1 MLLYLTR
8 HGETIWNRLG
18 KTQGIQDTSL
28 TDLGRIQ
35 AKKLGQ
41 QLKKNNNINA
51 IYCSDLLRA
60 RETAEI
66 IGKEISIEPTSSPLL
81 REVAFG
87 NWEGLSIPE
96 IEEQYP
102 GQLARWRNELTFAP
116 EGGESLLAVQDRIVS
131 FIKMIKEKN
140 QNSDDNI
147 LIVSHAATTKVI
159 ILSLIGI
166 PLSLL
171 THFKIS
177 QASLSLLN
185 VQQDGSSIIYLNDT
199 CHLE

>member
-96 IEEQYP
+96 IEERYP

-131 FIKMIKEKN
+131 FIKMIKEKH

>member
-18 KTQGIQDTSL
+18 KTQGSQDTSL

-131 FIKMIKEKN
+131 FIKMIKEKH

>member
-18 KTQGIQDTSL
+18 KTQGIQDTNL
-28 TDLGRIQ
+28 TDLGRMQ
-35 AKKLGQ
+35 AKKLGE

-131 FIKMIKEKN
+131 FIKMIKEKH

>member
-1 MLLYLTR
+1 LLIYLTR

-18 KTQGIQDTSL
+18 KTQGIQDISL
-28 TDLGRIQ
+28 TDVGRIQ
-35 AKKLGQ
+35 AKRLGE
-41 QLKKNNNINA
+41 QLKKNNNIKA

-66 IGKEISIEPTSSPLL
+66 IGKEISLKPISSPLL
-81 REVAFG
+81 REVSFG
-87 NWEGLSIPE
+87 SWEGLSLQE

-102 GQLARWRNELTFAP
+102 GQLARWRNEITFAP
-116 EGGESLLAVQDRIVS
+116 EGGESLTAVRDRIVS
-131 FIKMIKEKN
+131 FINMIKEKH
-140 QNSDDNI
+140 QKNSDNI

-159 ILSLIGI
+159 ILSLMGI
-166 PLSLL
+166 PLNLL
-171 THFKIS
+171 IHFKIS

-185 VQQDGSSIIYLNDT
+185 VQQDGNSIIYLNDT

>member
-1 MLLYLTR
+1 MLIYLTR

-18 KTQGIQDTSL
+18 KTQGIQDISL
-28 TDLGRIQ
+28 TDVGRIQ
-35 AKKLGQ
+35 AKRLGE
-41 QLKKNNNINA
+41 QLKKNNNIKA

-66 IGKEISIEPTSSPLL
+66 IGKEISLKPISSPLL
-81 REVAFG
+81 REVSFG
-87 NWEGLSIPE
+87 SWEGLSLQE

-102 GQLARWRNELTFAP
+102 GQLARWRNEITFAP
-116 EGGESLLAVQDRIVS
+116 EGGESLTAVRDRIVS
-131 FIKMIKEKN
+131 FINMIKEKH
-140 QNSDDNI
+140 QKNSDNI

-159 ILSLIGI
+159 ILSLMGI
-166 PLSLL
+166 PLNLL
-171 THFKIS
+171 IHFKIS

-185 VQQDGSSIIYLNDT
+185 VQQDGNSIIYLNDT

>member
-1 MLLYLTR
+1 VLIYLTR

-28 TDLGRIQ
+28 TDIGRTQ
-35 AKKLGQ
+35 AKKLGE

-66 IGKEISIEPTSSPLL
+66 IGEEISLKPISSSLL
-81 REVAFG
+81 REVSFG
-87 NWEGLSIPE
+87 SWEGLSIQE
-96 IEEQYP
+96 IEERYP

-116 EGGESLLAVQDRIVS
+116 EGGESLLAVRDRIVS
-131 FIKMIKEKN
+131 FIDMIKEEHQKN
-140 QNSDDNI
+140 GDNI
-147 LIVSHAATTKVI
+147 LIVSHAATTKII

-166 PLSLL
+166 PLNLL

-185 VQQDGSSIIYLNDT
+185 VQQDRNSIIYLNDT

>member
-18 KTQGIQDTSL
+18 KTQGIQDTNL
-28 TDLGRIQ
+28 TDLGRMQ
-35 AKKLGQ
+35 AKKLGE

-131 FIKMIKEKN
+131 FIEMIKEKH

-166 PLSLL
+166 PLNLL

>member
-35 AKKLGQ
+35 AKKLGE

-131 FIKMIKEKN
+131 FIKMIKEKH

>member
-131 FIKMIKEKN
+131 FIKMIKEKHHD
-140 QNSDDNI
+140 SDDNI

>member
-66 IGKEISIEPTSSPLL
+66 IGKEISIEPTSNPLL

-131 FIKMIKEKN
+131 FIKMIKEKH

-166 PLSLL
+166 PLNLL

>member
-1 MLLYLTR
+1 LLLYLTR

-131 FIKMIKEKN
+131 FIKMIKEKH

>member
-131 FIKMIKEKN
+131 FIKMIKEKH

>member
-66 IGKEISIEPTSSPLL
+66 IGKEISIEPTSSSLL

-96 IEEQYP
+96 IEEQYS

-131 FIKMIKEKN
+131 FIKMIKEKH